1 MVRRPLQKRGGD
13 SPLVSTIVIPLGIV
27 SLILVSYVL
36 NEREREKERER
47 EREEGEGSHRVDG
60 GMGRE
65 AWVGDVVGL
74 CWGQTDNMVG

>member
-36 NEREREKERER
+36 NDRERKRER
-47 EREEGEGSHRVDG
+47 KVKGLIRLMAAWAGRHGS
-60 GMGRE
+60 
-65 AWVGDVVGL
+65 AIW
-74 CWGQTDNMVG
+74 

>member
-1 MVRRPLQKRGGD
+1 MVPRPLQKLGGD
-13 SPLVSTIVIPLGIV
+13 SPLVSTIAIPLGIV

-36 NEREREKERER
+36 NERERERER
-47 EREEGEGSHRVDG
+47 GEGSHRVDG